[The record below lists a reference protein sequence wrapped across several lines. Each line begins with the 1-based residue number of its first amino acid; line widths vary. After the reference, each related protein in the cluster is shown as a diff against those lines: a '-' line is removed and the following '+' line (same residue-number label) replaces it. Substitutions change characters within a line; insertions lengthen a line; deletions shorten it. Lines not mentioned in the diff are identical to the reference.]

1 MSKLQ
6 FITINGF
13 LTHNK
18 SQYESLRL
26 SFECFGKPLG
36 TAPVVV
42 VNHALTGNS
51 SVTGA
56 SGWWNDLIGKNK
68 LIDTDKYSVLAF
80 NVPGNG
86 YDAFRV
92 DNYTDF
98 IARDAARIFL
108 RGLEKLKINEV
119 FAVIGG
125 SVGGGIAWEMA
136 ALAPEYIKNLIPIA
150 SDWKSTD
157 WLIANCRV
165 QEQILINSKEPLKDA
180 RMHAMLCYRSP
191 SSLEAKF
198 NRSVNTE
205 KNLFNV
211 ETWLLHHGNK
221 LQQRFQ
227 LSAYKLMNNLLRT
240 IDITK
245 DRESLTEVVK
255 NIRSNI
261 YMIGV
266 NSDLFFTPQ
275 ENRET
280 FTAIKQ
286 VKDNIYYDEIKSIHG
301 HDAFLI
307 EFDQLHNI
315 LAKIFKPSNKKSHVS
330 F

>member
-1 MSKLQ
+1 MSKLHYIDIHE
-6 FITINGF
+6 FR
-13 LTHNK
+13 THNK
-18 SQYESLRL
+18 SSHELLRL
-26 SFECFGKPLG
+26 SYEHFGKPLG
-36 TAPVVV
+36 AAPVVV
-42 VNHALTGNS
+42 INHALTGNS
-51 SVTGA
+51 TITGA
-56 SGWWNDLIGKNK
+56 SGWWNDLIGPDK
-68 LIDTDKYSVLAF
+68 LVDTTRYSVLAF

-86 YDAFRV
+86 YDAFRIEK
-92 DNYTDF
+92 YTDF
-98 IARDAARIFL
+98 IARDVARIFL
-108 RGLEKLKINEV
+108 EGLRQLKVTEV

-136 ALAPEYIKNLIPIA
+136 ALAPDYFQNLIPIA

-165 QEQILINSKEPLKDA
+165 QEQILNNSSEPLKDA

-191 SSLEAKF
+191 KSFEAKF

-221 LQQRFQ
+221 LQRRFE

-240 IDITK
+240 IDITEG
-245 DRESLTEVVK
+245 RESLTEVVK
-255 NIRSNI
+255 NINSDI

-266 NSDLFFTPQ
+266 NSDIFFTPDQ
-275 ENRET
+275 NRRTLELLKRVKEN
-280 FTAIKQ
+280 
-286 VKDNIYYDEIKSIHG
+286 VYYDEIDSIHG

-307 EFDQLHNI
+307 EFDQLQNI
-315 LAKIFKPSNKKSHVS
+315 LTKIFKPSNKKSHVS
-330 F
+330 Y